1 MHSFGNLLFRVR
13 SCRLQVLEGA
23 YSDTKHSSHRFS
35 CNLVKMAIRGVYG
48 FTVASVCFD
57 TGNSMQMIKE
67 QTDRCR
73 ICAYRI
79 EVSRTMDAERLK

>member
-1 MHSFGNLLFRVR
+1 MSFAGVR
-13 SCRLQVLEGA
+13 RRIFGHKTFQLQI
-23 YSDTKHSSHRFS
+23 S

>member
-1 MHSFGNLLFRVR
+1 
-13 SCRLQVLEGA
+13 
-23 YSDTKHSSHRFS
+23 
-35 CNLVKMAIRGVYG
+35 MAIRGVYG